1 MRSMPFLM
9 KEGYFTILSMVKSV
23 RLRKANLWKPD
34 GCKDMNFYLETV
46 LWNKQLLSS
55 AEEVDNG
62 HIVFCGFGHI
72 YGRNP

>member
-34 GCKDMNFYLETV
+34 GCKDMNFYLKAFGRKIKFQ
-46 LWNKQLLSS
+46 NRIFLSK
-55 AEEVDNG
+55 N
-62 HIVFCGFGHI
+62 I
-72 YGRNP
+72 